1 MIFGKEFFMQNLYW
15 FITINKRSDDD
26 AVISLYQELE
36 VPRVYSCLANGT
48 AKSQLLDLLGLE
60 QCEKTVHQAVLT
72 HNKLHEL
79 IDALER
85 RMQIDLPGKGIA
97 LAVPL
102 TSISTKKSLDF
113 FSGGHA
119 EDEMKDKQQMNPRE
133 MELIIAICNKG
144 FTEDVMEAARAAGAG
159 GGTVLHAKGTA
170 GSEYAEKFFGLSL
183 ADEKEIIYIVTKKDA
198 RNGIMQAITDNA
210 GPGTRAHALV
220 FSLPVTD
227 TAGFRFYDDKAPV
240 HPQNDYVS

>member
-1 MIFGKEFFMQNLYW
+1 MQNLYW
-15 FITINKRSDDD
+15 FITICKRVD
-26 AVISLYQELE
+26 ADTVISLFHEHE

-60 QCEKTVHQAVLT
+60 LCEKSVHQTVIT

-79 IDALER
+79 IGALER
-85 RMQIDLPGKGIA
+85 KLHIDMPGQGIA

-102 TSISTKKSLDF
+102 ASISTKQSLDF

-119 EDEMKDKQQMNPRE
+119 EDKMTDKNQINPRQ

-144 FTEDVMEAARAAGAG
+144 HTEDVMEYARAAGAG

-170 GSEYAEKFFGLSL
+170 GTEYAEKFFGLAL
-183 ADEKEIIYIVTKKDA
+183 ADEKEIIYIVATKDS
-198 RNGIMQAITDNA
+198 RNAIMQAITNGA
-210 GPGTRAHALV
+210 GPGTKSHALV

-227 TAGFRFYDDKAPV
+227 TAGFRFYDEKAPV
-240 HPQNDYVS
+240 HPKNDYVN

>member
-1 MIFGKEFFMQNLYW
+1 MQNLYW
-15 FITINKRSDDD
+15 FITISKRTD
-26 AVISLYQELE
+26 AETVIDLYQRHE
-36 VPRVYSCLANGT
+36 VPRVYSCLAYGT
-48 AKSQLLDLLGLE
+48 AKSQLLDILGLE
-60 QCEKTVHQAVLT
+60 QCEKTVHQTVIT

-79 IDALER
+79 INALEHELH
-85 RMQIDLPGKGIA
+85 IDMPGQGIA

-102 TSISTKKSLDF
+102 ASISTKKSLDF

-119 EDEMKDKQQMNPRE
+119 EDEMTDKKQMNPRQ

-144 FTEDVMEAARAAGAG
+144 YTEDVMDAAREAGAG

-170 GSEYAEKFFGLSL
+170 GTEYAEKFFGLSL
-183 ADEKEIIYIVTKKDA
+183 VDEKEIIYIVAKKET
-198 RNGIMQAITDNA
+198 RNAIMQAISDGA

-227 TAGFRFYDDKAPV
+227 TAGFRFYDEKAPV
-240 HPQNDYVS
+240 HPKNDYVN

>member
-1 MIFGKEFFMQNLYW
+1 MQNLYW
-15 FITINKRSDDD
+15 FITIANRSD
-26 AVISLYQELE
+26 AETVLSLYQESE

-60 QCEKTVHQAVLT
+60 RCEKTVHQTVVT

-85 RMQIDLPGKGIA
+85 YLQIDLPGRGVA

-102 TSISTKKSLDF
+102 TSIATKKTLDF
-113 FSGGHA
+113 FSGDHA
-119 EDEMKDKQQMNPRE
+119 EDEMTDMKQKNPRE

-144 FTEDVMEAARAAGAG
+144 CTEDVMDVARAAGAG
-159 GGTVLHAKGTA
+159 GGTVLHAKGTGGEA
-170 GSEYAEKFFGLSL
+170 FAEKFFGLSL
-183 ADEKEIIYIVTKKDA
+183 VDEKEIIYIVSQKSR
-198 RNGIMQAITDNA
+198 RNAIMQAISDGA
-210 GPGTRAHALV
+210 GPGTKAHALV

-227 TAGFRFYDDKAPV
+227 TAGFRFYDEEAPV
-240 HPQNDYVS
+240 HPKNDYVP

>member
-1 MIFGKEFFMQNLYW
+1 MMQNLYW
-15 FITINKRSDDD
+15 FITISKRSDSE
-26 AVISLYQELE
+26 AVLNLYQELE

-48 AKSQLLDLLGLE
+48 AKSQILDLLGLE
-60 QCEKTVHQAVLT
+60 QCEKTVHQAVVT

-102 TSISTKKSLDF
+102 TSIATKKSLDF

-119 EDEMKDKQQMNPRE
+119 EDEMKEKQQKNPRQ
-133 MELIIAICNKG
+133 MELIITICNKG
-144 FTEDVMEAARAAGAG
+144 HTEEVMDFARAAGAG

-170 GSEYAEKFFGLSL
+170 GTEYAEKFFGLSL
-183 ADEKEIIYIVTKKDA
+183 VDEKEIIYIVSTKDS
-198 RNGIMQAITDNA
+198 RNAIMQAITNGA
-210 GPGTRAHALV
+210 GPGTKAHALV

-240 HPQNDYVS
+240 HPQNDYLT

>member
-1 MIFGKEFFMQNLYW
+1 MQNLYW
-15 FITINKRSDDD
+15 FITISKRADTDT
-26 AVISLYQELE
+26 VISLYQELE

-48 AKSQLLDLLGLE
+48 AKSQLLDILGLE
-60 QCEKTVHQAVLT
+60 ECEKTVHQAVVT

-79 IDALER
+79 IAALER
-85 RMQIDLPGKGIA
+85 KLHIDMPGQGIA
-97 LAVPL
+97 LAIPL
-102 TSISTKKSLDF
+102 SSISTKKSLDF

-144 FTEDVMEAARAAGAG
+144 FTEDVMEAARKAGAG

-183 ADEKEIIYIVTKKDA
+183 ADEKEIIYIVAKKDT
-198 RNGIMQAITDNA
+198 RNAIMQAITDNA
-210 GPGTRAHALV
+210 GPGTKAHALV
-220 FSLPVTD
+220 FSLPITD
-227 TAGFRFYDDKAPV
+227 TAGFRFYDEKAPV
-240 HPQNDYVS
+240 HPKNDYRT